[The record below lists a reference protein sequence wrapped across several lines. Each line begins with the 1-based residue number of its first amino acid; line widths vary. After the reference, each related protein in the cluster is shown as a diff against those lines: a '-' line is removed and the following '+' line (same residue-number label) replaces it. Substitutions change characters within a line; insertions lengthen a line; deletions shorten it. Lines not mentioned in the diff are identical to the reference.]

1 MAPQPRQWID
11 MFGVPLDKLPESIID
26 PNENDNYV
34 PKENFMWE
42 WTALPEKLPD
52 DLFALRFTYQLLTKE
67 EQPEQWVQMKNWE
80 IESIEAQG
88 DYVILDLKF
97 NHDHVNVLL
106 DYKKNPFSHTYAEM
120 NVSDNAKHFFKDL
133 FTKYALSPY
142 WTARK
147 LTALSLNISKYNSA
161 VAEANKKKKSPRKP
175 SAAGAGTSRGA
186 GSTRGAPRAVPSGS
200 RATEG
205 PSRASTPTKRTRDEM
220 EKSGVTEGAEVSSAP
235 EMPTP
240 LKKGE
245 LPDPIKATKIVR
257 EFNAYSQDCWPM
269 GRYFTFNVDCYK
281 CEKSPSEWVV
291 RSHERTGVNWQLNN
305 LMNSVKGDRQTV
317 CVMPKGLTSRPT
329 EADWPRIQNGEFYI
343 IGGQHSL
350 DASKILLKDDKFQHE
365 QKASLRYWK
374 AFLVWSD
381 DWEKLRKISA
391 YLNTPNKVRAFE
403 ASWAANIV
411 AARDVWMAHG
421 CPPKERENAKNMSPK
436 WKVSLRTI
444 VRKVWVSSFSNNPL
458 SAQLTNDRS

>member
-1 MAPQPRQWID
+1 MARQNRQLID
-11 MFGVPLDKLPESIID
+11 IFGVPLDKLPESVID
-26 PNENDNYV
+26 PNGNDNYV
-34 PKENFMWE
+34 PKEDFMGE
-42 WTALPEKLPD
+42 WTALPEKTSD
-52 DLFALRFTYQLLTKE
+52 DLFALRFTYQLNTKDD
-67 EQPEQWVQMKNWE
+67 QPEQWVQMKNWE

-97 NHDHVNVLL
+97 NHDHVNILL
-106 DYKKNPFSHTYAEM
+106 DYQKNTFSHTYVEM
-120 NVSDNAKHFFKDL
+120 NVADNAKHFFKDL
-133 FTKYALSPY
+133 FTKYALSSY

-186 GSTRGAPRAVPSGS
+186 PRAVPSGS

-205 PSRASTPTKRTRDEM
+205 PSRAFTPTKRTREDM

-245 LPDPIKATKIVR
+245 LPDPVKATKIVR
-257 EFNAYSQDCWPM
+257 DFNAYSKDCWPM

-291 RSHERTGVNWQLNN
+291 RSHERGGVNWQLNN
-305 LMNSVKGDRQTV
+305 LMNNVKGDRQTV

-343 IGGQHSL
+343 IDGQHSL
-350 DASKILLKDDKFQHE
+350 DASKILLKDNNFQHE

-374 AFLVWSD
+374 AFLVWPD
-381 DWEKLRKISA
+381 DWEKLRKIST

-403 ASWAANIV
+403 ASWATNIV
-411 AARDVWMAHG
+411 AARD
-421 CPPKERENAKNMSPK
+421 
-436 WKVSLRTI
+436 
-444 VRKVWVSSFSNNPL
+444 
-458 SAQLTNDRS
+458 D